1 MHAAPTGFNLPNLLL
16 GEQFRLQIPSVLH
29 LIEPTVG
36 YLKDRALRSG
46 VCDEARA
53 RKLELALH
61 EALTNSVVH
70 GNLEVASKLK
80 DDDSD
85 AFARALAERGADP
98 AYSGRT
104 VTIGV
109 DCDGERCRWSLTDEG
124 RGFDVETVLR
134 QIEPTEENLLTPSG
148 RGILMMRAFLDEVR
162 FEAGGRRVVM
172 TLHRAYKN
180 EQRQHPRVAEQRGVR
195 VAPIRADG
203 SVDWEAARDGLIR
216 DVSAGGISL
225 LHKDLARVER
235 IIIGL
240 DVDGRPVYIPA
251 EVRHW
256 KALDGG
262 VMDIGCRF
270 LLNTPS
276 KAEAL
281 LCERL
286 KVQSAVAELLS
297 HLDARELP
305 ADERRAYPRV
315 GYTERITIEGP
326 TATDPRSAYARDLSG
341 SGIAFITAAP
351 VTLETK
357 VLTLP
362 GKGDTP
368 LRIRAHIVRCAPV
381 AEGFYDVGARFEA
394 LVA

>member
-1 MHAAPTGFNLPNLLL
+1 MQATAPFSLPAALL
-16 GEQFRLQIPSVLH
+16 GEQFRLQIPSALH

-36 YLKDRALRSG
+36 FLRDRAVRSG
-46 VCDEARA
+46 VCEETRA
-53 RKLELALH
+53 PKLELALH

-70 GNLEVASKLK
+70 GNLEVSSSLK
-80 DDDSD
+80 EADND
-85 AFARALAERGADP
+85 AFAQALAERGGDP
-98 AYSGRT
+98 AYHSRS

-109 DCDGERCRWSLTDEG
+109 DYDGERCRWSLTDEG
-124 RGFDVETVLR
+124 RGFDIDAVLR
-134 QIEPTEENLLTPSG
+134 RIEPTEENLLTPSG
-148 RGILMMRAFLDEVR
+148 RGILMMRAFLDDVR

-172 TLHRAYKN
+172 TLRRSCKK
-180 EQRQHPRVAEQRGVR
+180 EQRQHTRVAAQRSVR

-203 SVDWEAARDGLIR
+203 SVDWDAAREGLMR
-216 DVSAGGISL
+216 DVSAGGIGFL
-225 LHKDLARVER
+225 QKDLARAER

-240 DVDGRPVYIPA
+240 DVDGRPVYFPA

-270 LLNTPS
+270 LMTSPS
-276 KAEAL
+276 KAQASL
-281 LCERL
+281 GERVR
-286 KVQSAVAELLS
+286 VQDAVAELL
-297 HLDARELP
+297 RQVETKELP
-305 ADERRAYPRV
+305 SDERRAYPRV
-315 GYTERITIEGP
+315 GYTARIGIEGP
-326 TATDPRSAYARDLSG
+326 TISDPSSAYARDLSG
-341 SGIAFITAAP
+341 GGIAFITSAP

-362 GKGDTP
+362 AKGDTP
-368 LRIRAHIVRCAPV
+368 LRIRARIVRCAPV